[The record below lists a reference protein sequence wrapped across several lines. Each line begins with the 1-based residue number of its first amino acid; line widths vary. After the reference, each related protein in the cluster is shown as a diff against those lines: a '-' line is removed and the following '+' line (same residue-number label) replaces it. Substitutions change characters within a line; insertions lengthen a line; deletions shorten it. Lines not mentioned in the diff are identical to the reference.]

1 MSTQENKAIARNHYL
16 NTQNLEAAFKYVS
29 PQVVFN
35 ALPGLP
41 PTYEGWKQGHGMF
54 LEAIPDQKL
63 TIEDEI
69 AEGDTVVT
77 RWTFTGTHRGPLM
90 GIPAT
95 GKSIKIKGISL
106 DRISGGQVV
115 EHSAQ
120 MDMLGLMQQIGAGSA
135 APEGSTPAP
144 QPA

>member
-1 MSTQENKAIARNHYL
+1 MSTQDNKAIARNHYL
-16 NTQNLEAAFKYVS
+16 NTQNLEAAFKLIS
-29 PQVVFN
+29 PDVVFN

-41 PTYEGWKQGHGMF
+41 PTYAGWKQAHAMF

-77 RWTFTGTHRGPLM
+77 RWTFSGTHRGALM

-95 GKSIKIKGISL
+95 GKSIAIKGISL

-120 MDMLGLMQQIGAGSA
+120 IDILGLMQQIGAGSP

-144 QPA
+144 RPA